1 MFDIVLA
8 LDGVADV
15 VESFEVHQS
24 LQSLPLGESLDES
37 RAMLKNPTNEIVRHP
52 NVQNAVRSIGQNIN
66 VSTCHV
72 ESLQDVDGR
81 DKPGHDEIECC
92 DEFA

>member
-1 MFDIVLA
+1 VLNVVLA
-8 LDGVADV
+8 LDGGADV

-24 LQSLPLGESLDES
+24 LQSIPLDESLDES

-52 NVQNAVRSIGQNIN
+52 NVQNAVRSIGQNLN

-81 DKPGHDEIECC
+81 DKPGHDEIKCC
-92 DEFA
+92 QEYT